1 MYRRRNNKLGRF
13 YLLPKIHKR
22 LVDVPGRPVI
32 SNCGTPTEGLSELVD
47 HYLQPIVKSLP
58 NVIRD
63 TTDFLKRLQDLGDIP
78 EGAIL
83 CTMDVVGLYPHI
95 PHLEGLSSIRKSIE
109 DFRKNCGMDKGE
121 GLSVDDLIDLAK
133 IILDNNY
140 FKFSEK
146 VYKQKLGTAIGTK
159 FAPAFA
165 NIFMAELE
173 NKMLAGYHLSPS
185 VWFRFLD
192 DIFFIWLHDLLD
204 ELYPEN
210 QLQPKDPIEKAK
222 QKLFV
227 EKQGET

>member
-1 MYRRRNNKLGRF
+1 M
-13 YLLPKIHKR
+13 
-22 LVDVPGRPVI
+22 
-32 SNCGTPTEGLSELVD
+32 D

-95 PHLEGLSSIRKSIE
+95 PHLEGLS
-109 DFRKNCGMDKGE
+109 MDKGE
-121 GLSVDDLIDLAK
+121 GLSLDDLIDLTK

-140 FKFSEK
+140 FEFSEK

-173 NKMLAGYHLSPS
+173 NKMLADS
-185 VWFRFLD
+185 
-192 DIFFIWLHDLLD
+192 
-204 ELYPEN
+204 
-210 QLQPKDPIEKAK
+210 
-222 QKLFV
+222 
-227 EKQGET
+227 T

>member
-1 MYRRRNNKLGRF
+1 
-13 YLLPKIHKR
+13 
-22 LVDVPGRPVI
+22 
-32 SNCGTPTEGLSELVD
+32 VD

-95 PHLEGLSSIRKSIE
+95 PHLEGLSS
-109 DFRKNCGMDKGE
+109 M
-121 GLSVDDLIDLAK
+121 
-133 IILDNNY
+133 
-140 FKFSEK
+140 
-146 VYKQKLGTAIGTK
+146 TK

-192 DIFFIWLHDLLD
+192 DIFFIWLHGKESLLEFLNYINNYHETIKYTWEYSERGVSYLDVRVELESGKLQTDVYSKPTDTHQYLDFKSCHPAHVKKAIPYAWSGGKIKTDL
-204 ELYPEN
+204 
-210 QLQPKDPIEKAK
+210 
-222 QKLFV
+222 
-227 EKQGET
+227 